1 MRKDYQMFV
10 GEYPLYTKESAALC
24 PSARKVGGVSGW
36 LCECKRP
43 KECDGVKQAS
53 APILFTHSFFNN
65 ECKAVLNEASDYIA
79 DAVIVDADHKDDFK
93 FSFWVSVSERLVLA
107 VKPAQPLI
115 DGWQQ
120 KHGGTI
126 EAIQIKRNLQGTCT
140 IDVSF
145 RGDSAFGWNAIA
157 GLAEVGDMMDIITL
171 RLRAKETDDR
181 LINMAIKALVKG

>member
-1 MRKDYQMFV
+1 MRKDYQMFA

-24 PSARKVGGVSGW
+24 SSARYVGGVSGW

-43 KECDGVKQAS
+43 KECDGVKRAS
-53 APILFTHSFFNN
+53 TPNLFTHSFFNN
-65 ECKAVLNEASDYIA
+65 KCKAELNEASDYIA
-79 DAVIVDADHKDDFK
+79 DAVIVDADHKDDFI

-157 GLAEVGDMMDIITL
+157 GLAEVDDMIDTL
-171 RLRAKETDDR
+171 TLKLRASNTDER
-181 LINMAIKALVKG
+181 LINLAINTLVKG

>member
-1 MRKDYQMFV
+1 MRKDYQMFA

-24 PSARKVGGVSGW
+24 SSARYVGGVSGW

-43 KECDGVKQAS
+43 KECDGVKRAS
-53 APILFTHSFFNN
+53 APSLFTHSFFNN
-65 ECKAVLNEASDYIA
+65 KCKAELNEASDYIA
-79 DAVIVDADHKDDFK
+79 DAVIVDSNHEDDFI

-157 GLAEVGDMMDIITL
+157 GLAEVDDMIDTL
-171 RLRAKETDDR
+171 TLKLRASNTDER
-181 LINMAIKALVKG
+181 LINLAINTLVKG

>member
-1 MRKDYQMFV
+1 MRKDYQMFA

-24 PSARKVGGVSGW
+24 SSARYVGGVSGW
-36 LCECKRP
+36 LCECQRP
-43 KECDGVKQAS
+43 KECDGVKRAS

-65 ECKAVLNEASDYIA
+65 KCKAVVNEASDYIA
-79 DAVIVDADHKDDFK
+79 DAAIVDADHKDDFK

-157 GLAEVGDMMDIITL
+157 GLAEVDDMIDTL
-171 RLRAKETDDR
+171 TLKLRASNTDER
-181 LINMAIKALVKG
+181 LINLAINTLVKG